1 MKFSERWLREWVD
14 PPISTDELAQ
24 KLTMAGLEVDSVEP
38 AAAAFEGVVVGRVI
52 EVAAHPDA
60 DRLRVCRVDTGSGEP
75 LTIVC
80 GAANVHEGMRAPTA
94 IVGAQLPGG
103 LKIKS
108 AKLRGVASAG
118 MLCSAKEL
126 GLAETAEGL
135 LELPGDAPI
144 GTDLRTYLA
153 LDDAVIDVDL
163 TPNRADC
170 LGISGIAR
178 ELGAL
183 TRVPVSVPEVGSIAA
198 QISDRLP
205 IEIDAPEA
213 CPRYLGRV
221 IRGLNASAETPIW
234 MRERLR
240 RSGIRSLGPLVDVT
254 NYVMLELGQPMHAF
268 DLRRLQGGIHVR
280 YAREGE
286 KLSLLDGREID
297 LDVDTLVIADE
308 QKPVA
313 LAGIMGGEHSGVDDD
328 TQDVFL
334 ECAYFA
340 PQAIAGRARRYG
352 LQTDSSHRFERG
364 VDPELQSRATER
376 ATGLL
381 LAIAGGKAGP
391 ISEVAFLDSLS
402 RRDGIALR
410 RRRIAELLGMDIP
423 DTEVAD
429 ILGRLGMDV
438 SSTDDGWRIVAPRF
452 RFDIDREVDLIEE
465 VGRVFGYERLPS
477 RRPYAQIQMAP
488 ASETRLTAD
497 RLRLAMVDRGY
508 QEVITYSFI
517 DPADQTLFDPDVTPV
532 ALANPLSSDLA
543 VMRTQLWPGLA
554 RAVVHNL
561 NRQQERVRIFEYGL
575 SFIVQDNNLMQK
587 NKLAAAWSG
596 SRAPEQWSIAAAAA
610 DFFDLKADIEALLQ
624 LTGHAGEFIFEA
636 CRHPALHPGQ
646 AARISRDRQDIGW
659 IGALHPEILQRLGV
673 SQQILM
679 FELDAE
685 AIAQTRV
692 PAFAPLS
699 RFPAVR
705 RDVAIVVDEGVTA
718 QAVRDRILG
727 AAGPLLQ
734 DLRLFDVYR
743 GKGIDS
749 GRKSLALGLILQDSS
764 RTLTEQ
770 EIDAAVAR
778 IIADLTQHLGASLR
792 E

>member
-60 DRLRVCRVDTGSGEP
+60 DKLRVCAVDVGTGEP

-80 GAANVHEGMRAPTA
+80 GAANVHEGMCAPTA
-94 IVGAQLPGG
+94 TVGAQLPGG
-103 LKIKS
+103 KKIKA

-135 LELPGDAPI
+135 LELPSDAPI
-144 GTDLRTYLA
+144 GTDLRTYLT

-183 TRVPVSVPEVGSIAA
+183 TRVSVKGPDVAPIAA
-198 QISDRLP
+198 QISDCFP
-205 IEIDAPEA
+205 IEIDAPDA

-221 IRGLNASAETPIW
+221 IRGLDASAETPVW

-268 DLRRLQGGIHVR
+268 DLRRLRDGIRVR
-280 YAREGE
+280 YARTGE
-286 KLSLLDGREID
+286 TLCLLDGREIA
-297 LDVDTLVIADE
+297 LDVDTLVIADA
-308 QKPVA
+308 QRPVA
-313 LAGIMGGEHSGVDDD
+313 LAGIMGGEQSGVDDD

-334 ECAYFA
+334 ECAYFT
-340 PQAIAGRARRYG
+340 PQVIAGRARRYG

-381 LAIAGGKAGP
+381 LAIAGGKSGP
-391 ISEVAFLDSLS
+391 ISEAVFPNAFP
-402 RRDGIALR
+402 RHDGIALR
-410 RRRIAELLGMDIP
+410 RRRLADLLGMDIP
-423 DTEVAD
+423 DTEIAD
-429 ILGRLGMDV
+429 ILGRLGMNV
-438 SSTDDGWRIVAPRF
+438 SSTEEGWRVVAPSF
-452 RFDIDREVDLIEE
+452 RFDIAREVDLIEE
-465 VGRVFGYERLPS
+465 VGRVFGYARLPS
-477 RRPYAQIQMAP
+477 RRPYAEIQMAP
-488 ASETRLTAD
+488 ASEARLTAD
-497 RLRLAMVDRGY
+497 RLRSALVDRGY

-517 DPADQTLFDPDVTPV
+517 DPMDQTLFDPDARPV

-554 RAVVHNL
+554 RTVVHNL

-575 SFIVQDNNLMQK
+575 SFISQGNNLIQK

-596 SRAPEQWSIAAAAA
+596 SRVPQQWGMPAAAA
-610 DFFDLKADIEALLQ
+610 DFFDLKSDIEALLQ
-624 LTGHAGEFIFEA
+624 LTGHAEEFIFEA
-636 CRHPALHPGQ
+636 GHHPALHPGQ
-646 AARISRDRQDIGW
+646 AARISRGRQEIGW

-679 FELDAE
+679 FELDVE

-692 PAFAPLS
+692 PAFTPLS

-705 RDVAIVVDEGVTA
+705 RDLAVVVDEAVTA
-718 QAVRDRILG
+718 GAVRERILG

>member
-52 EVAAHPDA
+52 EVASHPDA
-60 DRLRVCRVDTGSGEP
+60 DKLRVCAVDIGTGEP
-75 LTIVC
+75 LSIVC

-94 IVGAQLPGG
+94 IVGAHLPGG
-103 LKIKS
+103 KKIKA

-135 LELPGDAPI
+135 LELPGDAPV

-183 TRVPVSVPEVGSIAA
+183 TRVTVNGPEVAPIAA
-198 QISDRLP
+198 QISDRFP
-205 IEIDAPEA
+205 IEIDAPDA

-221 IRGLNASAETPIW
+221 IRGLNANAETPIW

-268 DLRRLQGGIHVR
+268 DLRRLRDGVRVR
-280 YAREGE
+280 YARNGE
-286 KLSLLDGREID
+286 TLRLLDGREIA
-297 LDVDTLVIADE
+297 LDADTLVIADA
-308 QKPVA
+308 QQPVA
-313 LAGIMGGEHSGVDDD
+313 LAGIMGGEQSGVDDD

-334 ECAYFA
+334 ECAYFT
-340 PQAIAGRARRYG
+340 PQVIAGRARRYG

-381 LAIAGGKAGP
+381 LAIAGGKNGP
-391 ISEVAFLDSLS
+391 ISEAVFPDSLS
-402 RRDGIALR
+402 RCDGITLR
-410 RRRIAELLGMDIP
+410 RRRIAELLGMEIP
-423 DTEVAD
+423 DTEVAE

-438 SSTDDGWRIVAPRF
+438 SSTEEGWRVVAPSF
-452 RFDIDREVDLIEE
+452 RFDIAREVDLIEE
-465 VGRVFGYERLPS
+465 VGRVFGYDRLPS

-488 ASETRLTAD
+488 ASEARLTAD
-497 RLRLAMVDRGY
+497 RLRLALVDRGY

-517 DPADQTLFDPDVTPV
+517 DPMDQAMFDPDQRPV
-532 ALANPLSSDLA
+532 ALANPLSSDLG

-575 SFIVQDNNLMQK
+575 SFILQAEDLMQK

-596 SRAPEQWSIAAAAA
+596 SRVPEQWGIPAAAA
-610 DFFDLKADIEALLQ
+610 DFFDLKSDIEALLQ
-624 LTGHAGEFIFEA
+624 LTGHAEEFIFEA
-636 CRHPALHPGQ
+636 GHHPALHPGQ
-646 AARISRDRQDIGW
+646 TARISRDRQDIGW

-692 PAFAPLS
+692 PAFTPLS

-705 RDVAIVVDEGVTA
+705 RDLAIVVDEGVTA
-718 QAVRDRILG
+718 QAIRGRILG

-778 IIADLTQHLGASLR
+778 IIADLAQHLGASLR